1 MTLYIPKGSRVVPI
15 HDKTWSPDTEVTL
28 TRDIILPKINYLNN
42 DITSGGVLSEIKAS
56 TSWYQFPNI
65 IDGYLGFIYR
75 IDDVVHAT

>member
-1 MTLYIPKGSRVVPI
+1 MTLYLPSGSRVVPI
-15 HDKTWSPDTEVTL
+15 RNGWLPGKEVTL

-42 DITSGGVLSEIKAS
+42 DITSGGVLSEFKAS